1 MSKIPFKYG
10 FPHFT
15 KQNSTKYL
23 VKSPRLRV
31 SDIWSFWDYIIKMY
45 KKKKRNTQT
54 FLKSLLEQAKYFFE
68 SAEIAPIKSQPLLYY
83 YSFLNLAKIVI
94 AMEKDYDESKVYYHG
109 IRTKVTSTTTF
120 FDANVELLEL
130 NPRVISVANEFC
142 KIMGDNFSAYPYSIK
157 FADSL
162 KACVA
167 IHRTYCETFGDSE
180 EYFRLDDVKLEKEG
194 HELIFSGK
202 VHNANRRVLTSLTN
216 LHYPVTEE
224 NGEYIFKAIQ
234 TMPHYNVT
242 RKEYYNLSS
251 KLKSYG
257 LWSYLENEGTRTYL
271 STSTTMRF
279 SMESMI
285 YVSMFFLGSITRY
298 HPYLFDKILNEE
310 QVWIVSEFLK
320 TLPRQF
326 LYLVASKVTGMNVL
340 KSRTAN
346 L

>member
-1 MSKIPFKYG
+1 MSEIPFKYG

-15 KQNSTKYL
+15 KQNSTQYL
-23 VKSPRLRV
+23 VKNPRLRV

-45 KKKKRNTQT
+45 KKKHRNTQT

-94 AMEKDYDESKVYYHG
+94 AMEKNYDESKVYYHG
-109 IRTKVTSTTTF
+109 IRTKVTAATTF
-120 FDANVELLEL
+120 FTAKVEILEL
-130 NPRVISVANEFC
+130 SPGVISVANEFC
-142 KIMGDNFSAYPYSIK
+142 KIMGDNFGLYPFPIK

-180 EYFRLDDVKLEKEG
+180 EYFRLDDVKLEKNG
-194 HELIFSGK
+194 HNLIYSGK
-202 VHNANRRVLTSLTN
+202 VHNANNNVLRSLTN
-216 LHYPVTEE
+216 LHYPVSLV
-224 NGEYIFKAIQ
+224 GKDYIFKVIH
-234 TMPHYNVT
+234 TMPGYNVT
-242 RKEYYNLSS
+242 RNEYYNLSS
-251 KLKSYG
+251 TLKNYG
-257 LWSYLENEGTRTYL
+257 LWYYLENEGIRTYL

-285 YVSMFFLGSITRY
+285 YVPMFFLGSITRY

-326 LYLVASKVTGMNVL
+326 LYLVASKVTGINVL